1 MAASPPSPESG
12 APDPAIQRWWDLA
25 MASLQAEHW
34 SVAEGAL
41 LRLIAQLGDQPTLLD
56 PLGYSLLCQGRYAA
70 TEAAM
75 RRALACG
82 GESFWIPHKLG
93 DALRGQQRLVAAVA
107 AYEQALEQG
116 SDSPIT
122 VRNLL
127 EVLDQLD
134 PSRAIDRLE
143 RFALHAPAVGWSP
156 PAPWQQGAIE
166 AALHSPGSEL
176 AHGLCRRGCPD
187 PAVRRRA
194 WQEELQGLRL
204 CRALGW
210 LDGTQADGQAAAVRQ
225 RLTGLI
231 ALA

>member
-1 MAASPPSPESG
+1 MDSAV
-12 APDPAIQRWWDLA
+12 QRWWDLA
-25 MASLQAEHW
+25 MASLQAEQW

-41 LRLIAQLGDQPTLLD
+41 LRLIAELGDQPALLD

-70 TEAAM
+70 TEAVM
-75 RRALACG
+75 RRALALG
-82 GESFWIPHKLG
+82 AGSFWINHKLG
-93 DALRGQQRLVAAVA
+93 DALRGQQRLEEAVE
-107 AYEQALEQG
+107 AYEQALAQG

-134 PSRAIDRLE
+134 PARAMERLAC
-143 RFALHAPAVGWSP
+143 FPLHAPGEGWSP
-156 PAPWQQGAIE
+156 LAPWQQGAME
-166 AALHSPGSEL
+166 AAVRSPGSEL
-176 AHGLCRRGCPD
+176 AHGLCRLSCPD

-204 CRALGW
+204 REALGW
-210 LDGTQADGQAAAVRQ
+210 LDGTQADPQAAAVRQ
-225 RLTGLI
+225 RLAALI